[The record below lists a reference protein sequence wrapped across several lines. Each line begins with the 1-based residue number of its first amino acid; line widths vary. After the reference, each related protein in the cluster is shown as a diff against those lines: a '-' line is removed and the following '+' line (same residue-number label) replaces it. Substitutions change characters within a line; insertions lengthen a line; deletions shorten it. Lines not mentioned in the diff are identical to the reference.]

1 MTTADLKFEIK
12 KAIDEVPESVLVDVL
27 EYLKQ
32 AKASSNDKINLSRHL
47 GLIIREDKELLKRL
61 ALWLTYRMLFEFM
74 RF

>member
-1 MTTADLKFEIK
+1 MTTADLKFKIK

-32 AKASSNDKINLSRHL
+32 AKASSNDKIDLSRHL

-61 ALWLTYRMLFEFM
+61 AL
-74 RF
+74 